1 MMTLKMFAKPAFLTR
16 LAAPVVLGC
25 TVLLGACDNPTANLA
40 QLTNY
45 ESVFQVHALTGSPL
59 IYPSALAIA
68 LRAPAHV
75 DGTFSFDVAFD
86 LNAAGQ
92 IVLVPVALVGQNPSG
107 QRTVGI
113 QVIPGGYDALTAA
126 PKTGYNSDSVT
137 VAKAGDAI
145 AVQST
150 QIACQGRISPYLYAK
165 IVIDSLNLPSRTLY
179 GRTIVDINCGFR
191 ALTIGLPT
199 F

>member
-1 MMTLKMFAKPAFLTR
+1 MMTLKMFATPAFLTR
-16 LAAPVVLGC
+16 LAAPAVLGC
-25 TVLLGACDNPTANLA
+25 TMLLGACDNPTGNLA
-40 QLTNY
+40 QLSNY
-45 ESVFQVHALTGSPL
+45 ESVFQVHAMTGSPL
-59 IYPSALAIA
+59 IYPTAFAIA
-68 LRAPAHV
+68 LRSPAHV
-75 DGTFSFDVAFD
+75 DGAFAFDVAFD

-92 IVLVPVALVGQNPSG
+92 IVLLPVALVGQNPSG

-137 VAKAGDAI
+137 VAKPGDAI
-145 AVQST
+145 AIQST

-165 IVIDSLNLPSRTLY
+165 LVIDSINLPSRTLY
-179 GRTIVDINCGFR
+179 ARTIVDINCGFR